1 MKPAPENRF
10 AAKRRAAGTAPAAH
24 LVHQSRYRHHLR
36 RDRHLRDAHQLQLP
50 VESGV
55 FTLHRLDADGAHRS
69 RPRRVLASFRNTQG
83 AFHGLHSGGGRHR
96 PIRRR
101 LSGKPV
107 ARPAQRQFF
116 TVHER
121 KRARPDYPDRFGLHQ
136 CYAVFWNR
144 GTLAELRNQAATEK
158 ARATAIEKQ
167 ALQAQLQML

>member
-107 ARPAQRQFF
+107 ARP
-116 TVHER
+116 
-121 KRARPDYPDRFGLHQ
+121 DYPDRFGLHQ

-144 GTLAELRNQAATEK
+144 GTLAELRNQEAATEK